1 VSGKCISL
9 GLGLQQLGT
18 SIVLF
23 PICLLL
29 EHNNQMLVISKNII
43 LLNFRLKKTAEHRK
57 IVLQRK
63 QAMEERKAAVPFSE
77 IAADRSSGKVT
88 SHVRLQQYVEKF
100 GERASCKV
108 FTKPQLQ
115 TLCKAYGLQVT
126 ARANKSTLTKELLP
140 LIKESA
146 RMPHPYH
153 TDQLESRVSVDDNQE
168 RITLRISIAN

>member
-1 VSGKCISL
+1 
-9 GLGLQQLGT
+9 
-18 SIVLF
+18 
-23 PICLLL
+23 
-29 EHNNQMLVISKNII
+29 MLVISKNII
-43 LLNFRLKKTAEHRK
+43 LLTYRLKKTAEHRK

-100 GERASCKV
+100 GERAFCKV

-126 ARANKSTLTKELLP
+126 ARANKSTLTKDLLP

-146 RMPHPYH
+146 RMPHPYY
-153 TDQLESRVSVDDNQE
+153 TNELQSQVSVDDNQQ
-168 RITLRISIAN
+168 RITLRISRAN